1 MALSRAATSSSNIA
15 GRKISTIDCRRW
27 APDLSSPSGGG
38 DCHAR
43 WKCGVTC
50 CEAGDHHDS
59 SRVLWQRRP
68 GRMNRPGG
76 NITGVVTLNIETG
89 QKRLELGSTTARSG
103 DEVALIAD
111 TISHYP
117 PVLIASLS
125 NNSSRRR
132 PRKKTQL
139 PESRTRFCSKIRW
152 YLSRE
157 CKADGRHMLGR
168 PRLDSSS
175 FAPAF
180 QASQLS
186 STRTRRYA
194 AQRRF
199 MR

>member
-1 MALSRAATSSSNIA
+1 LSEVGFVE
-15 GRKISTIDCRRW
+15 GRNLVIEYRW
-27 APDLSSPSGGG
+27 AENQYDRLPALGAGSSSPSGGG

-76 NITGVVTLNIETG
+76 NVTGVVTLNIDTG

-132 PRKKTQL
+132 PRKKTQPVRL
-139 PESRTRFCSKIRW
+139 AGPLAYAMTT
-152 YLSRE
+152 LS
-157 CKADGRHMLGR
+157 GR
-168 PRLDSSS
+168 
-175 FAPAF
+175 
-180 QASQLS
+180 
-186 STRTRRYA
+186 RRN
-194 AQRRF
+194 
-199 MR
+199 